1 MTAATQGG
9 EEKAPTTKGEPVAG
23 EGKCENSDG
32 QSGTQRTRA
41 LQVELIAV
49 DYIWEG
55 VIKGC
60 EDF

>member
-1 MTAATQGG
+1 MERKRLQLQRGST
-9 EEKAPTTKGEPVAG
+9 VAG

-32 QSGTQRTRA
+32 ESGTQRTRA